1 MLSKRVLLPPEN
13 LLQLW
18 IEIVSTVLFS
28 VTSVE
33 SYQFVLPNLSLLIVL
48 WLYINSDVT
57 RHMMTAVIISKL
69 LILPYIE
76 ICERSS

>member
-57 RHMMTAVIISKL
+57 RHMMTEVIISKL